1 MYNASH
7 VPNTHIH
14 IVYTVYICM
23 YVFNQD
29 LFIFIL
35 QRDFCRIPANPS
47 SKFCRWLL
55 LIIWKSGLIA
65 GRKCPKGFQQSMAI
79 KRFCIR
85 HTFAIHTHACT
96 DMHNSHACVC
106 VCVCVCCAHIW
117 IFGQRRL
124 IPADSVN
131 STMFLVSQK
140 GDLPLSGM

>member
-1 MYNASH
+1 MWLVGQCKSCTKRTYPHMY
-7 VPNTHIH
+7 I
-14 IVYTVYICM
+14 YIL

-35 QRDFCRIPANPS
+35 QRYFCRIPANPS

-85 HTFAIHTHACT
+85 HTFAIHRYTHTHICT
-96 DMHNSHACVC
+96 VMHVS

-117 IFGQRRL
+117 IFGQRQL